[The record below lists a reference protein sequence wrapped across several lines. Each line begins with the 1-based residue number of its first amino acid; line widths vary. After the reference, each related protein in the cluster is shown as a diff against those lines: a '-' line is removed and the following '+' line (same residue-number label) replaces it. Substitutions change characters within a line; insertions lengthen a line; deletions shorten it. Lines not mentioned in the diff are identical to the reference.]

1 VTTAGGATAGLF
13 FSRAGL
19 TIVVRECLCIVM
31 HGHPAAIVGA
41 SGYAGLELTRLLARH
56 PEIRLAALYSDR
68 WSDERAGDRLAL
80 DGPAAAL
87 RYLPL
92 AEAQRADA
100 EIVFLATPADVSADL
115 APRLLAEGA
124 RVVDLS
130 GAFRL
135 ADAAAYPAWY
145 GFVHPA
151 PGLLAEA
158 RYGLPELARDALPGA
173 KLVTNPG
180 CYATAIA
187 LALAPLVK
195 AGLGLRGGIAV
206 TGLSGVSGAGRKAS
220 EDYSFVEVADDVRAY
235 RLGKHQH
242 VPEIEQ
248 TVARYAGACGPI
260 SFTPVLVPIR
270 RGILATATVRLEGP
284 APADLQ
290 DALRRAYEREPFVRV
305 LAADRVAVKDVVHTN
320 RCHVGL
326 AVDARAGVAVAV
338 SAIDNL
344 VKGAAG
350 QAVQAMNAALGW
362 PETTGLDLL
371 GG

>member
-1 VTTAGGATAGLF
+1 
-13 FSRAGL
+13 
-19 TIVVRECLCIVM
+19 M

-56 PEIRLAALYSDR
+56 PEIRIAALYSDR

-80 DGPAAAL
+80 DGPAGAL

-158 RYGLPELARDALPGA
+158 RYGLPELAREALRGA

-220 EDYSFVEVADDVRAY
+220 EDYSFVEVADDIRAY

-305 LAADRVAVKDVVHTN
+305 LAADRVSVKDVVHTN

-326 AVDARAGVAVAV
+326 ALDPRAGVAIAV

>member
-1 VTTAGGATAGLF
+1 
-13 FSRAGL
+13 
-19 TIVVRECLCIVM
+19 M
-31 HGHPAAIVGA
+31 HTHPAAIVGA
-41 SGYAGLELTRLLARH
+41 SGYTGLELTRLLARH
-56 PEIRLAALYSDR
+56 PRIRIAALYSDR
-68 WSDERAGDRLAL
+68 WADETAGGRLPV
-80 DGPAAAL
+80 DGQAAAL
-87 RYLPL
+87 RYRPL
-92 AEAQRADA
+92 AEAERADA
-100 EIVFLATPADVSADL
+100 ELVFLATPAEVSADL
-115 APRLLAEGA
+115 APKLLARGA

-135 ADAAAYPAWY
+135 ADPAAYPAWY
-145 GFVHPA
+145 GFAHPA
-151 PGLLAEA
+151 PDLLAEA
-158 RYGLPELARDALPGA
+158 RYGLPELAREQLAGA
-173 KLVTNPG
+173 RLVTNPG
-180 CYATAIA
+180 CYATATA

-220 EDYSFVEVADDVRAY
+220 EDYSFVEVADDLRAY

-270 RGILATATVRLEGP
+270 RGILATATVRLEGRVP
-284 APADLQ
+284 GDLPG
-290 DALRRAYEREPFVRV
+290 ALARAYAQEPFVRV
-305 LAADRVAVKDVVHTN
+305 LPPDRVMVKDVVHTN

-350 QAVQAMNAALGW
+350 QAVQAANAALGW

>member
-1 VTTAGGATAGLF
+1 M
-13 FSRAGL
+13 S
-19 TIVVRECLCIVM
+19 M
-31 HGHPAAIVGA
+31 HSHPAAVIGA
-41 SGYAGLELTRLLARH
+41 SGYTGLELTRLLARH
-56 PEIRLAALYSDR
+56 PRLRLAALYSDR
-68 WSDERAGDRLAL
+68 WADDAAGSRVPL

-87 RYLPL
+87 RYRPL
-92 AEAQRADA
+92 AEGERADA
-100 EIVFLATPADVSADL
+100 ELVFLATPAEVSADL
-115 APRLLAEGA
+115 VPKLLARGA

-135 ADAAAYPAWY
+135 EDPAAYPGWY
-145 GFVHPA
+145 GFAHPA
-151 PGLLAEA
+151 PALLAEA
-158 RYGLPELARDALPGA
+158 RYGLPELSRQKLAGA

-195 AGLGLRGGIAV
+195 AGLGLAGGIAV

-220 EDYSFVEVADDVRAY
+220 EDYSFVEVSDDLRAY
-235 RLGKHQH
+235 RIGKHQH

-270 RGILATATVRLEGP
+270 RGILATITIRLEGAPP
-284 APADLQ
+284 AGLA
-290 DALRRAYEREPFVRV
+290 DALRAAYADEPFVKV
-305 LAADRVAVKDVVHTN
+305 LAPDRVTVKDVLHTN

-326 AVDARAGVAVAV
+326 AVDARAGVVVAV

-350 QAVQAMNAALGW
+350 QAVQAANAVLGW

>member
-1 VTTAGGATAGLF
+1 
-13 FSRAGL
+13 
-19 TIVVRECLCIVM
+19 M
-31 HGHPAAIVGA
+31 HSHPAAIVGA
-41 SGYAGLELTRLLARH
+41 SGYTGLELTRLLARH
-56 PEIRLAALYSDR
+56 PHLELAALYSDR
-68 WSDERAGDRLAL
+68 WSDEAAGDRVPL
-80 DGPAAAL
+80 DGPAATL
-87 RYLPL
+87 RYRPL
-92 AEAQRADA
+92 AEAGAADA
-100 EIVFLATPADVSADL
+100 ELVFLATPAEVSADL
-115 APRLLAEGA
+115 APKLLAKGA

-135 ADAAAYPAWY
+135 EDAAAYPPWY
-145 GFVHPA
+145 GFAHPA
-151 PGLLAEA
+151 PALLAEA
-158 RYGLPELARDALPGA
+158 RYGLPELAREKLRGA
-173 KLVTNPG
+173 RLVTNPG

-220 EDYSFVEVADDVRAY
+220 EDYSFAEVSDDLRAY
-235 RLGKHQH
+235 RIGKHQH

-270 RGILATATVRLEGP
+270 RGILATATVRLEGAPP
-284 APADLQ
+284 AGLA
-290 DALRRAYEREPFVRV
+290 DALRAAYAREPFVRV
-305 LAADRVAVKDVVHTN
+305 LAPDKVTVKDVVHTN

-326 AVDARAGVAVAV
+326 AIDARAGVVVAV

-350 QAVQAMNAALGW
+350 QAVQATNAALGW
-362 PETTGLDLL
+362 PETTGLDLI

>member
-1 VTTAGGATAGLF
+1 
-13 FSRAGL
+13 
-19 TIVVRECLCIVM
+19 M
-31 HGHPAAIVGA
+31 HGHSAAIVGA
-41 SGYAGLELTRLLARH
+41 SGYSGLELTRLLARH
-56 PEIRLAALYSDR
+56 PRIRLSGLYSDR
-68 WSDERAGDRLAL
+68 WSDDAAGDRLPL
-80 DGPAAAL
+80 DGEAAAL
-87 RYLPL
+87 RYRPL
-92 AEAQRADA
+92 AEAERADA
-100 EIVFLATPADVSADL
+100 ELAFLATPAEVSAEL
-115 APRLLAEGA
+115 APKLLANGA

-135 ADAAAYPAWY
+135 EDPSAYPTWY
-145 GFVHPA
+145 GFAHPA
-151 PGLLAEA
+151 PQLLAEA
-158 RYGLPELARDALPGA
+158 RYGLPELAREKLRGA
-173 KLVTNPG
+173 RLVTNPG
-180 CYATAIA
+180 CYATATA

-206 TGLSGVSGAGRKAS
+206 TAMSGVSGAGRKAS
-220 EDYSFVEVADDVRAY
+220 EDYSFVEVAEDLRAY

-270 RGILATATVRLEGP
+270 RGILATATVRVDGA
-284 APADLQ
+284 APADLA
-290 DALRRAYEREPFVRV
+290 DALRRAYEEEPFVRV
-305 LAADRVAVKDVVHTN
+305 LAPDRVMVKDVVRSN

-326 AVDARAGVAVAV
+326 AVDARAGVVVAV

>member
-1 VTTAGGATAGLF
+1 MHSLTT
-13 FSRAGL
+13 
-19 TIVVRECLCIVM
+19 
-31 HGHPAAIVGA
+31 AIVGA
-41 SGYAGLELTRLLARH
+41 SGYTGLELTRLAARH
-56 PEIRLAALYSDR
+56 PQLRLVALFSDR
-68 WSDERAGDRLAL
+68 WSDEAAGARLPL
-80 DGPAAAL
+80 DGPAASL
-87 RYLPL
+87 RYRAL
-92 AEAQRADA
+92 AEAERADA
-100 EIVFLATPADVSADL
+100 ELVFLATPAEVSADL
-115 APRLLAEGA
+115 GPKLLSRGA

-135 ADAAAYPAWY
+135 ADPGAYPAWY
-145 GFVHPA
+145 GFTHPA
-151 PGLLAEA
+151 PALLAEA
-158 RYGLPELARDALPGA
+158 RYGLPELAREKLAGA

-187 LALAPLVK
+187 LALAPLVR
-195 AGLGLRGGIAV
+195 AGLGLGGGIAI

-220 EDYSFVEVADDVRAY
+220 EDYSFVEVADDLRAY

-248 TVARYAGACGPI
+248 TVARYAGACPPI

-270 RGILATATVRLEGP
+270 RGILATITVRLEGP
-284 APADLQ
+284 APAGLAK
-290 DALRRAYEREPFVRV
+290 ALEAAYAGEPFVRV
-305 LAADRVAVKDVVHTN
+305 LAPDRVMVKDVVHTN

-326 AVDARAGVAVAV
+326 SVDARAGVVVAV

-350 QAVQAMNAALGW
+350 QAVQALNAAMGW